1 MNAPVF
7 VKVERYKR
15 AAAVID
21 RVKKRLDDAKS
32 VIKRLNELKFQE
44 EHELKEWQAE
54 LENIGKKLSYIE
66 GSLSR
71 PDER

>member
-15 AAAVID
+15 AVSVIG
-21 RVKKRLDDAKS
+21 RVKNRLDDAKA
-32 VIKRLNELKFQE
+32 VIKRLNELKSQE
-44 EHELKEWQAE
+44 ERELREWQAE
-54 LENIGKKLSYIE
+54 LENIEKKLAYIE

-71 PDER
+71 PEER